1 MSWKKKGIIIEPRS
15 DIWWMKSHAM
25 LPTVKFI
32 KNNSFRV
39 FYSGRDDNGVSHI
52 GYSNIE
58 VKGDTIVEL
67 SKSQNPVL
75 SPGDRGCFDDN
86 GVTPS
91 CIVGDKFYYI
101 GWNSGTTTYR
111 MSLIMGLA
119 FVNKSLKL
127 ERYSRAPLMKRTD
140 REPFGICTAPYVIKD
155 HNIYKMWYVSGE
167 KWITKDLPVYNI
179 KYATS
184 KDGVNWQRDGV
195 ISLEL
200 KKNETALARPF
211 VIKNDKYYEMY
222 FSYKDPKLGYRIGYA
237 VSKNGIKFERV
248 SNSKN
253 SLSVSANGWDSEMVE
268 YSYIFSHNNIKFM
281 LYNGNEYGKNGIGY
295 AVKV

>member
-119 FVNKSLKL
+119 FINKSLKL